1 MSYIS
6 RMNTER
12 LEIKISK
19 ELKEKIRKDAEM
31 LNISVSAYIR
41 MKLSS

>member
-1 MSYIS
+1 MK
-6 RMNTER
+6 TER

-19 ELKEKIRKDAEM
+19 ELKEKIKAEAKK

-41 MKLSS
+41 MKLSTL

>member
-1 MSYIS
+1 MK
-6 RMNTER
+6 TER

-19 ELKEKIRKDAEM
+19 EQKSKIEAEAQK

-41 MKLSS
+41 MKLS

>member
-1 MSYIS
+1 
-6 RMNTER
+6 MNTER

-19 ELKEKIRKDAEM
+19 ELKEKVREDAEK
-31 LNISVSAYIR
+31 LNISVTAYIR

>member
-1 MSYIS
+1 MK
-6 RMNTER
+6 TER

-19 ELKEKIRKDAEM
+19 ELKERVKSEAEK

-41 MKLSS
+41 MKLSTP

>member
-1 MSYIS
+1 MK
-6 RMNTER
+6 TER

-19 ELKEKIRKDAEM
+19 EFKEKIKAEAKK

-41 MKLSS
+41 MKLSTP

>member
-1 MSYIS
+1 
-6 RMNTER
+6 MNTER

-19 ELKEKIRKDAEM
+19 ELKEKVREDAEK

-41 MKLSS
+41 MKLSL

>member
-1 MSYIS
+1 
-6 RMNTER
+6 MNTER

-19 ELKEKIRKDAEM
+19 ELKEKVREDAEK

>member
-1 MSYIS
+1 MK
-6 RMNTER
+6 TER

-19 ELKEKIRKDAEM
+19 ELKEKIKKEAEK

-41 MKLSS
+41 MKLSTP

>member
-1 MSYIS
+1 
-6 RMNTER
+6 MNTER

-19 ELKEKIRKDAEM
+19 ELKEKIRKDAEK

-41 MKLSS
+41 VKLSS

>member
-1 MSYIS
+1 
-6 RMNTER
+6 MNTER

-19 ELKEKIRKDAEM
+19 ELKEKIRKNAEK

-41 MKLSS
+41 VKLSS